1 MFGKTRERID
11 TFVSDRVTSP
21 IRTAVMIS
29 VAAFAMAALA
39 LLLTARNANAVR

>member
-21 IRTAVMIS
+21 VRTAVVIS
-29 VAAFAMAALA
+29 VAAFTMAALA
-39 LLLTARNANAVR
+39 LLLTARSVNAGR